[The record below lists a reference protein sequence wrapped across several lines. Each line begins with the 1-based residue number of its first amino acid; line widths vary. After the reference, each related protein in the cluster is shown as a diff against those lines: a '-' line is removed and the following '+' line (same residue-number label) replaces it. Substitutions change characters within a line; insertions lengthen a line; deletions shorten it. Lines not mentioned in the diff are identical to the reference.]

1 MKICNLSVVCV
12 ISAVFS
18 LLCAGAYGEDEIK
31 KLYLDGGGGQI
42 ADMAYHYLV
51 GETNVNCKWIQGS
64 DLSIS
69 GKNARIDPVSKFA
82 QARLLRRR
90 RRPDR
95 QPRRRRHDYPLAL
108 MGSVGRPISK
118 SVKKG

>member
-42 ADMAYHYLV
+42 ADMAYHYLD
-51 GETNVNCKWIQGS
+51 GETKVNCKWIQGS

-69 GKNARIDPVSKFA
+69 GRNARIDPVSKG
-82 QARLLRRR
+82 
-90 RRPDR
+90 
-95 QPRRRRHDYPLAL
+95 
-108 MGSVGRPISK
+108 GSVVHGLEYASSAFFGFVENSLLKLGEVTGADLR
-118 SVKKG
+118 KGT